1 MRRATFEQ
9 LVHQAWKSIPK
20 AFRDRFANVA
30 IFVEDEPSPTELQAS
45 DVPPGYTLLGLY
57 HGVPLSHRGWGYGM
71 ALPDTITLFQ
81 RPIEHAASSQSDI
94 PQVIHET
101 LRHEL
106 AHHLGM
112 NEREVRA
119 AEHGVRI
126 LPWVD

>member
-57 HGVPLSHRGWGYGM
+57 HGFRC
-71 ALPDTITLFQ
+71 
-81 RPIEHAASSQSDI
+81 PIGA
-94 PQVIHET
+94 
-101 LRHEL
+101 
-106 AHHLGM
+106 
-112 NEREVRA
+112 
-119 AEHGVRI
+119 GVT
-126 LPWVD
+126 V